1 MGSVDNLAAAVL
13 LKRMEA
19 RTRFGDADRHCFS
32 DSSCACLVAAILKT
46 VAGIGPD
53 VALAVEMKTS
63 EIAVI
68 VHSLGMVSAHLTSR
82 PIKIHAFADV
92 KGT

>member
-1 MGSVDNLAAAVL
+1 MGSADNLAAAIL
-13 LKRMEA
+13 LEKMKA
-19 RTRFGDADRHCFS
+19 RCRDSNRQCFS
-32 DSSCACLVAAILKT
+32 DSSCAHLAAAKLKT
-46 VAGIGPD
+46 VTGIDPD
-53 VALAVEMKTS
+53 VAPAVEMKTS

-92 KGT
+92 QGT